1 MGMGKHVQDSAPGLA
16 GNQDHLRLPLALSV
30 RTGLPQVGLCMTFN
44 RILNFHVVRST
55 RPCQFTPAS
64 SQSIRDRGA
73 LCSSALTGLIRA
85 RDGRGAH
92 SEAPCP
98 LIWWH
103 VSPRRVSSARR
114 NSAICGIRAMCSDFP
129 TVDGLEHTAPRAQR
143 CGSLRPTDRNTPTLA
158 ITLASRR

>member
-1 MGMGKHVQDSAPGLA
+1 MGRQVQDSVHVRTRPEINNLFYPCW
-16 GNQDHLRLPLALSV
+16 LPIRTRLPE
-30 RTGLPQVGLCMTFN
+30 VGLCMVFN

-64 SQSIRDRGA
+64 SQSVRDRGA

-92 SEAPCP
+92 SEAPWP

-143 CGSLRPTDRNTPTLA
+143 CGFLRPTDRTTPTLA
-158 ITLASRR
+158 IT